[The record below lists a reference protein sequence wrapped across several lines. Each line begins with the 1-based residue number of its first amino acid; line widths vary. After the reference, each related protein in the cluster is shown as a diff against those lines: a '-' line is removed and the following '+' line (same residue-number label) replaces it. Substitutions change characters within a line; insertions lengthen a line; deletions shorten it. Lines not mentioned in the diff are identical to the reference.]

1 MNFAVAIRSAPAS
14 ETGTDPER
22 VDLGS
27 VQLFAWHGP
36 ADTVN
41 SPDDLRLLFARWRAQ
56 IPKCPQGFVF
66 ADQVNVNRYGG
77 HSEWATDPCWVC
89 DITELL
95 PNQDSYTAP
104 NGPFFDDATHIFAES
119 IGQLSAQWL
128 HDPSLRHQHAVT
140 HRYRLVLTD
149 RRARIVGL
157 TASNNDLT
165 VGVDALLPFQALR
178 CVANRT
184 GFRGEEEQVI
194 CPIADGFAEVHFS
207 GSVKKLDLWV
217 LAADG
222 QWLDRYY
229 EDESRVSWGPSLYNQ
244 PRRTTDEPFASLQLA
259 LDQGETE
266 SVEFKE
272 WIRAVA
278 RDGKTIEILKTAV
291 AFANV
296 HGGDIYIGVDDD
308 AQVCGVKDWLNRDYG
323 SRIQASSSEQQD
335 AYVKDLRRLLNDG
348 TTPSTNATFDW
359 IDAAGLLVLRI
370 RIPGGSE
377 GPYALVENGD
387 LYVRR
392 GATNRKARPAELVAL
407 RSSGLRS

>member
-1 MNFAVAIRSAPAS
+1 
-14 ETGTDPER
+14 
-22 VDLGS
+22 
-27 VQLFAWHGP
+27 
-36 ADTVN
+36 
-41 SPDDLRLLFARWRAQ
+41 
-56 IPKCPQGFVF
+56 
-66 ADQVNVNRYGG
+66 
-77 HSEWATDPCWVC
+77 
-89 DITELL
+89 
-95 PNQDSYTAP
+95 
-104 NGPFFDDATHIFAES
+104 
-119 IGQLSAQWL
+119 
-128 HDPSLRHQHAVT
+128 
-140 HRYRLVLTD
+140 
-149 RRARIVGL
+149 
-157 TASNNDLT
+157 
-165 VGVDALLPFQALR
+165 
-178 CVANRT
+178 
-184 GFRGEEEQVI
+184 
-194 CPIADGFAEVHFS
+194 VHFS